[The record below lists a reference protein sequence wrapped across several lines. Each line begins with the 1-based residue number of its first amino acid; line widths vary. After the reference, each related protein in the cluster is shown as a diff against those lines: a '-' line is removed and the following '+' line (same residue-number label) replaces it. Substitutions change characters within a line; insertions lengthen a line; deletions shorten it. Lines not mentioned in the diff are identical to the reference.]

1 MGMRGDDLAGTEKP
15 VSPGSEAHGVREHA
29 AREGTITC
37 PHCGQMLAATCRV
50 CVSCK
55 QAIDAAALAG
65 FETSAPAAIIAEPE
79 PSLPPARFSWP
90 IFFLTLGVSWMA
102 AFLAV
107 GFLGVVPAQL
117 LFAGLMIGS
126 SLWIMFDAQAKR
138 IPKPWRWG
146 AASLIL
152 WIAFFPWYL
161 SRRRTPRGPCPF
173 VEGEKSLLPRLL
185 VALFLLQFL
194 LAIVIAIKKGP
205 NLP

>member
-55 QAIDAAALAG
+55 QAIDAAALPG

-146 AASLIL
+146 AASLML